1 MPSTTPTHPDRV
13 TSSPVSP
20 PVIVGTNDGE
30 AGDKHEHPGQIDD
43 RRYLR
48 IVKMRLYRGELRR
61 EHHHECGTY
70 QPRDLL
76 RICHGLT

>member
-1 MPSTTPTHPDRV
+1 MRNMPSTTPTHPDRV

-20 PVIVGTNDGE
+20 PVIVGTNGE

-48 IVKMRLYRGELRR
+48 IVKMRLYKGNSDASITMSV
-61 EHHHECGTY
+61 GPISPT
-70 QPRDLL
+70 
-76 RICHGLT
+76 ICFEFATV